1 MVKNNKLISRAQSGD
16 EQAFAE
22 LMRAYYAY
30 VYAVVIKI
38 VNNRHDAEEVVQD
51 TFFNAYRGLPQL
63 EDRTKFKGWL
73 AKIARNRARNWR
85 RKQRVDTMSIDEVS
99 ESTLQT
105 PDAVADELIR
115 DEQRE
120 LIRRAMETLPQKDRE
135 IARAYYLDGA
145 SYDELIQTHGLSYK
159 AISFRLSRTKQRLI
173 KRLGHL
179 LTAIFLP
186 PATTLKQIYSGGL
199 FAMKIGTAPK
209 ITVGAIGI
217 VALIF
222 VGVHQIILPKFFGT
236 RVSLH
241 PFIDTPSEQLAE
253 TETNPET
260 QEGVKQPQ
268 ISAQDMEQIKNFFA
282 QFDVSDDAPLQDQ
295 EVESLT
301 EADATKLNPSP
312 VSTEAQELSPEIKLK
327 VEQYA
332 KLAEILPLIR
342 QLDQETDLLCQET
355 FPLGELFRNASSEQ
369 ERAEIND
376 KLGQL
381 NDQIVAG
388 IKEEGMYYL
397 QIDDLF
403 PNLEL
408 TEETPDEFDEDGHI
422 SSHGGVE
429 FHEKQ
434 LVEYF
439 GKALPWDGNPDY
451 FQADDR

>member
-1 MVKNNKLISRAQSGD
+1 MAEDNVLISRAQSGD
-16 EQAFAE
+16 EAAFAE
-22 LMRAYYAY
+22 LMQAHYAY
-30 VYAVVIKI
+30 VYGVVIKI
-38 VNNRHDAEEVVQD
+38 VNNPHDAEEVVQE
-51 TFFNAYRGLPQL
+51 TFFSAYRGLPQL
-63 EDRTKFKGWL
+63 EDRRKFKGWL
-73 AKIARNRARNWR
+73 AKIARNRAQDLL
-85 RKQRVDTMSIDEVS
+85 RKQKVDTVPIDEVS
-99 ESTLQT
+99 AHTLQT
-105 PDAVADELIR
+105 PDTVDTELIR

-120 LIRRAMETLPQKDRE
+120 LIRRAMETLSEKDRE
-135 IARAYYLDGA
+135 IASAYYLDGA

-159 AISFRLSRTKQRLI
+159 AISFRLSRAKQRLI
-173 KRLGHL
+173 KRLRHL

-199 FAMKIGTAPK
+199 IAMKIGTAPK

-268 ISAQDMEQIKNFFA
+268 ISDQDMEQINNFFA

-301 EADATKLNPSP
+301 EADTTELNPSP
-312 VSTEAQELSPEIKLK
+312 VSTESQELSPEIKLK
-327 VEQYA
+327 VAQYA
-332 KLAEILPLIR
+332 KLAEILPDLR
-342 QLDQETDLLCQET
+342 QLQQETDLLCKET
-355 FPLGELFRNASSEQ
+355 HTLGALFSNASSEQ
-369 ERAEIND
+369 ERAEIDD

-381 NDQIVAG
+381 NVQILEKIGEA
-388 IKEEGMYYL
+388 ERYYL
-397 QIDDLF
+397 QIDALF
-403 PNLEL
+403 PKLEL
-408 TEETPDEFDEDGHI
+408 TTENLQTVTKDGVTY
-422 SSHGGVE
+422 HGGID
-429 FHEKQ
+429 FHIDR
-434 LVEYF
+434 LVTYF
-439 GKALPWDGNPDY
+439 GQKLPWSGNTDY